1 MSVLEIAA
9 LGLVWFGVAVTGVI
23 ACICLYNP
31 AAGLAKLSHEVE
43 QLPTVML
50 GRYLAIFG
58 FSVFAAYYA
67 DFIVLLAW
75 LSAAGF
81 MALFD
86 AALYAHH
93 RKPYGT
99 HLAAGVLTVIA
110 IGLIV
115 AAIFS
120 NGTL

>member
-31 AAGLAKLSHEVE
+31 AAGLAKLSHEIE

-58 FSVFAAYYA
+58 FSFFAAYYA

-75 LSAAGF
+75 LTAASF

-86 AALYAHH
+86 AALYA
-93 RKPYGT
+93 RQSKPYGT

-120 NGTL
+120 NGSL

>member
-1 MSVLEIAA
+1 MISIETAA

-23 ACICLYNP
+23 ASLCMRNP
-31 AAGLAKLSHEVE
+31 TAGLAKLNHELE
-43 QLPTVML
+43 QLPNVML
-50 GRYLAIFG
+50 GRYIAIFG
-58 FSVFAAYYA
+58 FSFFAAYYA
-67 DFIVLLAW
+67 DLVVLVAW

-86 AALYAHH
+86 AALYA
-93 RKPYGT
+93 RLGKPYAP

-110 IGLIV
+110 IILII

-120 NGTL
+120 NGSL